1 MLSIKKAKNWSI
13 CENYTPNGVVD
24 VDVEPKVVA
33 TKVLVDEMNAMFW
46 LPFIVFKNSIFN
58 LFQKH

>member
-1 MLSIKKAKNWSI
+1 VLSKKKAKNWSI

-24 VDVEPKVVA
+24 VDIVPKVVA
-33 TKVLVDEMNAMFW
+33 TKVLVDEMNTMFW
-46 LPFIVFKNSIFN
+46 LLFIVFKNSIFN

>member
-1 MLSIKKAKNWSI
+1 VLSKKKAKNWSI

-24 VDVEPKVVA
+24 VDIVPNEVA
-33 TKVLVDEMNAMFW
+33 TKVLVDEMNTMFW
-46 LPFIVFKNSIFN
+46 LLFIVFKNSIFN